1 MAISFSDDVF
11 MREIQIDS
19 CKNSLKI
26 VQKLVG
32 DVSCVV
38 WDAAIVLAN
47 FLEVENER
55 CEKKW
60 IPSKKI
66 LELGAG
72 LGCVGLFAACL
83 GGDVVMTDLPE
94 VMPLL
99 QMNIDGN
106 KALWT
111 EQRGRAIAKVL
122 KWGPMVGDLD
132 IPSILLVADCVY
144 YDQSAE
150 PLIETICALTDED
163 TDVIISQEDREQ
175 EKLQKLWQYFLSL
188 LCQKFD
194 VTWVPVELQHPHF
207 SSPDIILLRARK
219 KLHPM

>member
-47 FLEVENER
+47 FLEVENDR
-55 CEKKW
+55 CGKKW
-60 IPSKKI
+60 IPAKKI

-83 GGDVVMTDLPE
+83 GGEVVMTDLPE

-144 YDQSAE
+144 YDQVK
-150 PLIETICALTDED
+150 D
-163 TDVIISQEDREQ
+163 
-175 EKLQKLWQYFLSL
+175 LS
-188 LCQKFD
+188 
-194 VTWVPVELQHPHF
+194 
-207 SSPDIILLRARK
+207 
-219 KLHPM
+219 

>member
-1 MAISFSDDVF
+1 
-11 MREIQIDS
+11 
-19 CKNSLKI
+19 
-26 VQKLVG
+26 
-32 DVSCVV
+32 
-38 WDAAIVLAN
+38 
-47 FLEVENER
+47 
-55 CEKKW
+55 
-60 IPSKKI
+60 
-66 LELGAG
+66 
-72 LGCVGLFAACL
+72 
-83 GGDVVMTDLPE
+83 MTDLPE

-111 EQRGRAIAKVL
+111 EQRGGAIAKVL

-144 YDQSAE
+144 YDQFLEGAVFSWSSHTDDCCQPTKRVPDGPEARSLEPCYTLVSKCADPLSRGVNSTVDSFFHLGSTPTGTGTFSAE

-194 VTWVPVELQHPHF
+194 VTWVPLELQHPHF